1 MTRHIPLPVL
11 LALGAAL
18 VPTRSPAADARHAT
32 TVITPLPVAV
42 SLAQAGSGE
51 FGAVI
56 DSRRTGVAGRTV
68 LAVTPGETAARM
80 GLLPGDVIVSINGAR
95 LDASDNVSSE
105 LRSASTASSTRLSVG
120 VLRDGRPL
128 TLSVSRDQLTFAPAA
143 NAVAGC
149 GYLSGDGASPRNTQG
164 IYPVEVL
171 NIDGTSTPAM
181 SSPHRHRVDAGRRV
195 LILRELVDDHRF
207 TPLPLK
213 ERRRLLTHD
222 RASAYKVL
230 IVDVDPDTRYDIGA
244 RLKDPHPGI
253 GSIRDSTYWEPV
265 IWQRT
270 PSPCTTTQKRT
281 TPIPVPTTA
290 SATCAYVTAHG
301 VPADRAQRVFP
312 VAIAA
317 IDGLENFRSVADPNS
332 PSGSRA
338 GLSPTGGSRYHR
350 IAPGRHTLTVRARA
364 DLLDLPSADKRLIE
378 HHQRSAIATRADHS
392 LAFNADPS
400 RGYWIGGRLR
410 NVPINRDTVRT
421 GSWWEPV
428 LIEKP
433 EDITCP

>member
-1 MTRHIPLPVL
+1 MTRHVPLPVL
-11 LALGAAL
+11 LALSAAL

-32 TVITPLPVAV
+32 AVVAHLPVAV
-42 SLAQAGSGE
+42 SLAQASSGE

-80 GLLPGDVIVSINGAR
+80 GLLPGDVIVSINGDR
-95 LDASDNVSSE
+95 LDATDNVSSK
-105 LRSASTASSTRLSVG
+105 LRSASTAAGTHLSVG

-128 TLSVSRDQLTFAPAA
+128 TLSVSRDQLTAAPDV

-164 IYPVEVL
+164 IYPVEIL

-181 SSPHRHRVDAGRRV
+181 SSPHRHRIDAGRRV

-213 ERRRLLTHD
+213 ERRRLLAHD

-244 RLKDPHPGI
+244 RLKDPRPGI
-253 GSIRDSTYWEPV
+253 GSIRNNTYWEPV
-265 IWQRT
+265 VWRRT
-270 PSPCTTTQKRT
+270 PSPCATTQKRAA
-281 TPIPVPTTA
+281 PVPASAAA
-290 SATCAYVTAHG
+290 SATCAYVTAYG

-312 VAIAA
+312 VAITA
-317 IDGLENFRSVADPNS
+317 IDGLENFRAVGDLGS

-350 IAPGRHTLTVRARA
+350 LAPGRHTLTVRARA
-364 DLLDLPSADKRLIE
+364 DVLDLPSADKRLIE
-378 HHQRSAIATRADHS
+378 HHQRSAIAARADHS
-392 LAFNADPS
+392 LTFDADPS

-410 NVPINRDTVRT
+410 DEPINRDTVRT
-421 GSWWEPV
+421 SAWWEPV

-433 EDITCP
+433 EAISCP